1 MSGEMLNRKE
11 NKGSAGENVWHVENH
26 SLQRKEIQTSE
37 TLKLGI
43 LLALSGGFMDAYS
56 YICRGGV
63 FANAQTGNML
73 LLGVNLSS
81 GQWREAAGYA
91 LPVTAFALGIAI
103 AELIR
108 FGMKDKNL
116 LHWRQM
122 TVFLEALILLL
133 VAFIPLNQNFLAN
146 ALTSFACGMQ
156 VESFR
161 KIHGNGIATT
171 MCIGNL
177 RTGTQNFCEFVE
189 RREWKHLKKSLLYY
203 GIILFFV
210 IGAIIGNQVIR
221 WQGIRAIMVSSAL
234 LAAAFLL
241 MFTEGKR
248 TERRQR

>member
-1 MSGEMLNRKE
+1 MKE
-11 NKGSAGENVWHVENH
+11 KVSAP
-26 SLQRKEIQTSE
+26 LEIQTSE
-37 TLKLGI
+37 TLKIGI
-43 LLALSGGFMDAYS
+43 LLALSGGLMDAYS

-81 GQWREAAGYA
+81 GKWMEAGRYA
-91 LPVTAFALGIAI
+91 LPVFAFAMGIAI
-103 AELIR
+103 AEFIR
-108 FGMKDKNL
+108 FRMRDKNL
-116 LHWRQM
+116 LHWRQV
-122 TVFLEALILLL
+122 TVFLEAVILLF
-133 VAFIPLNQNFLAN
+133 VAFIPLTHNFLAN
-146 ALTSFACGMQ
+146 SLTSFACGMQ

-248 TERRQR
+248 TQMQRSK

>member
-1 MSGEMLNRKE
+1 M
-11 NKGSAGENVWHVENH
+11 
-26 SLQRKEIQTSE
+26 KEIQTSE
-37 TLKLGI
+37 TLKIGI

-81 GQWREAAGYA
+81 GQWHMAARYA
-91 LPVTAFALGIAI
+91 LPVFAFAMGIAI
-103 AELIR
+103 AEFIR
-108 FGMKDKNL
+108 FGMVDKNL
-116 LHWRQM
+116 LHWRQI
-122 TVFLEALILLL
+122 TVFLEAVILLL
-133 VAFIPLNQNFLAN
+133 VAFIPLNQNFAAN

-189 RREWKHLKKSLLYY
+189 KREWKHLKKSFLYY
-203 GIILFFV
+203 GIIVFFV
-210 IGAIIGNQVIR
+210 IGAIIGNQMIQ
-221 WQGIRAIMVSSAL
+221 WQGKTAIVVSSFL
-234 LAAAFLL
+234 LVIAFLL
-241 MFTEGKR
+241 MFTDGSKE
-248 TERRQR
+248 Q

>member
-1 MSGEMLNRKE
+1 
-11 NKGSAGENVWHVENH
+11 
-26 SLQRKEIQTSE
+26 
-37 TLKLGI
+37 
-43 LLALSGGFMDAYS
+43 
-56 YICRGGV
+56 
-63 FANAQTGNML
+63 ML

-177 RTGTQNFCEFVE
+177 RNGTQHFCEFVE
-189 RREWKHLKKSLLYY
+189 KREKKHLKKGILYY
-203 GIILFFV
+203 GIIVFFV
-210 IGAIIGNQVIR
+210 IGAVIGNQVIQ
-221 WQGIRAIMVSSAL
+221 WQGKTAIAVSS
-234 LAAAFLL
+234 FLL
-241 MFTEGKR
+241 MIAFLMMFPGGDETSEGADPGKR
-248 TERRQR
+248 

>member
-1 MSGEMLNRKE
+1 MKE
-11 NKGSAGENVWHVENH
+11 V
-26 SLQRKEIQTSE
+26 QTSE
-37 TLKLGI
+37 TLKIGI

-81 GQWREAAGYA
+81 GQWHTAARYA
-91 LPVTAFALGIAI
+91 LPVFAFAMGIAI
-103 AELIR
+103 AEGIR
-108 FGMKDKNL
+108 IRMRDKNL

-122 TVFLEALILLL
+122 TVFLEAVILLL
-133 VAFIPLNQNFLAN
+133 VAFIPFSQNLLAN
-146 ALTSFACGMQ
+146 SLTSFACGMQ

-177 RTGTQNFCEFVE
+177 RTGTQNFCEFLE
-189 RREWKHLKKSLLYY
+189 KREKKHLKKSLLYY

-210 IGAIIGNQVIR
+210 IGAIIGNQVIQ
-221 WQGIRAIMVSSAL
+221 WQGKTAIVVSSFL
-234 LAAAFLL
+234 LAIAFLL
-241 MFTEGKR
+241 MFADGKK
-248 TERRQR
+248 EENIL

>member
-1 MSGEMLNRKE
+1 MYKMKNST
-11 NKGSAGENVWHVENH
+11 
-26 SLQRKEIQTSE
+26 EIQTSE
-37 TLKLGI
+37 TLKIGI
-43 LLALSGGFMDAYS
+43 LLALSGGLMDAYS

-81 GQWREAAGYA
+81 GQWQNAARYA
-91 LPVTAFALGIAI
+91 WPVFAFAMGIAI
-103 AELIR
+103 AEFIR
-108 FGMKDKNL
+108 YGMKHKSL
-116 LHWRQM
+116 LHWRQV
-122 TVFLEALILLL
+122 TVFLEAVILLF
-133 VAFIPLNQNFLAN
+133 VAFIPLSHNFLAN
-146 ALTSFACGMQ
+146 SLTSLACGMQ

-189 RREWKHLKKSLLYY
+189 KRDREKLKKSMFYY
-203 GIILFFV
+203 GIIVFFV

-221 WQGIRAIMVSSAL
+221 WQGTRAILGSSVL

-241 MFTEGKR
+241 MFTE
-248 TERRQR
+248 QR